1 MTYTVIRGLFGRGS
15 SEDTLEEERRILAEV
30 DARLELIPINDRAAL
45 LEAAPHAD
53 GLLGVT
59 QLDTEVIRRLERAR
73 GIITVSH
80 GFNHIDLD
88 AATAAGIP
96 VANVWFCHRE
106 VANHTIMLLLA
117 WVRKLPLLHNHLV
130 EGRWRRDLQPPV
142 ASIYGQ
148 TLGLIGFG
156 HIGREVAKR
165 ARGFDLSLLA
175 YDPWAEPETA
185 ARYGVELV
193 DLDSLLRRSDYISLH
208 APATPQTRHII
219 DARAIALMKPTA
231 VVINTARGD
240 LIDEPALYRA
250 LAERR
255 IAGAALDVFE
265 QEPVD
270 PANPLLKL
278 DNVILTPHAA
288 GYSDEAVREGYRQG
302 ARQMARILSGRLP
315 DNLVNQEVRGKTR
328 FPLTDQL

>member
-15 SEDTLEEERRILAEV
+15 SEDTLEQEQRVLAEV
-30 DARLELIPINDRAAL
+30 DAQLELIPIGDRAAL
-45 LEAAPHAD
+45 LAAAPRAD

-73 GIITVSH
+73 GIVTVSH
-80 GFNHIDLD
+80 GFNHIDLE

-106 VANHTIMLLLA
+106 VANHTMMLLLA

-130 EGRWRRDLQPPV
+130 EGRWSRDLQPPV

-148 TLGLIGFG
+148 TLGLLGFG
-156 HIGREVAKR
+156 HIGREVARR
-165 ARGFDLSLLA
+165 ARGFDLIILA
-175 YDPWAEPETA
+175 HDPWAQPDVA
-185 ARYGVELV
+185 SHYGVELV
-193 DLDSLLRRSDYISLH
+193 DLETLLRRSDYISLH
-208 APATPQTRHII
+208 APATPETRHII
-219 DARAIALMKPTA
+219 NERTIQLMKPSA

-250 LAERR
+250 LVERR

-270 PANPLLKL
+270 PNNPILKL

-302 ARQMARILSGRLP
+302 AREMARILSGRLP
-315 DNLVNQEVRGKTR
+315 QNLVNREVRGRTR
-328 FPLTDQL
+328 FPLTDGT